1 MRATIL
7 LCWLLVGTASAETI
21 TKPNLI
27 VADEP
32 FMQDGTVEMS
42 EMKLLS
48 TIEVN
53 KTEKGVLN
61 GVHYSFYYTDGS
73 GTFSGTPGN
82 TGNFMEPSESNW
94 SVECKKDP
102 ISDKKM
108 CHMKMKG
115 LWVYVY
121 GNGKTIVSIGS
132 EHFPSSSVT
141 VRIDGGAP
149 FTTSSANDGDFPS
162 NTSAKIIERL
172 KHAKSLTTRYMKWPY
187 RSWVD
192 DSWEFYGFHETFKYI
207 NWAVRHI
214 K

>member
-73 GTFSGTPGN
+73 GTFSGRPGN
-82 TGNFMEPSESNW
+82 TGNFMEPSERESNW

-108 CHMKMKG
+108 CHMKMKD
-115 LWVYVY
+115 LDRV
-121 GNGKTIVSIGS
+121 
-132 EHFPSSSVT
+132 
-141 VRIDGGAP
+141 A
-149 FTTSSANDGDFPS
+149 TS
-162 NTSAKIIERL
+162 
-172 KHAKSLTTRYMKWPY
+172 
-187 RSWVD
+187 
-192 DSWEFYGFHETFKYI
+192 
-207 NWAVRHI
+207 
-214 K
+214 

>member
-7 LCWLLVGTASAETI
+7 LYWLLIGIASAETI

-27 VADEP
+27 IADVP

-42 EMKLLS
+42 ELKLFS
-48 TIEVN
+48 TGEVN

-82 TGNFMEPSESNW
+82 TGNVMEPSESNW
-94 SVECKKDP
+94 DVACKKDP
-102 ISDKKM
+102 ITDKKM
-108 CHMKMKG
+108 CHMKMKD

-121 GNGKTIVSIGS
+121 ENGKTIISIGS

-149 FTTSSANDGDFPS
+149 FTTSSANDGDFPA
-162 NTSAKIIERL
+162 NTSAKLIEQL
-172 KHAKSLTTRYMKWPY
+172 KRAKSLTTRYMKWPY
-187 RSWVD
+187 TRM
-192 DSWEFYGFHETFKYI
+192 FHKL
-207 NWAVRHI
+207 N
-214 K
+214 